1 MSSPL
6 PRWRLHRLHGHLL
19 EGGLIAYPTE
29 GVYGL
34 GCDPWNRAAVTR
46 LLRVKGRS
54 PNLGLILI
62 ASEFQQLS
70 PFLDP
75 LPEERMKQVL
85 WSWPGPVTWLLPAS
99 PECPWW
105 IRGNHPGVAVRVTA
119 HPIAATLCRTFA
131 GPLVSTSANPTNSPP
146 ALTQLQV
153 RRYFQRVRNLMIV
166 PGPLGSHK
174 GATPIF
180 DALSGRC
187 LRA

>member
-6 PRWRLHRLHGHLL
+6 PRWRLYRLHGHLV

-34 GCDPWNRAAVTR
+34 GCDPWNREAVTR
-46 LLRVKGRS
+46 LLRLKRRS

-62 ASEFQQLS
+62 ASEFRQLLS
-70 PFLDP
+70 FIDP
-75 LPEERMKQVL
+75 LPDERMKQVL
-85 WSWPGPVTWLLPAS
+85 WSWPGAVTWLLPAS
-99 PECPWW
+99 PNCPWW
-105 IRGNHPGVAVRVTA
+105 IRGNHPNVAVRVTA
-119 HPIAATLCRTFA
+119 HPVAATLCRVFE

-146 ALTQLQV
+146 ALTRMQV
-153 RRYFQRVRNLMIV
+153 RRYFHRVRDLLIV

-180 DALSGRC
+180 DARSGHC
-187 LRA
+187 LRD